1 MQGRVLDT
9 RITRLKKSSKVIVH
23 MSAEKLRELEEAYNT
38 LPSPD
43 NLNKVNLQA
52 RVVSQLY
59 LEKAKQCLFFC

>member
-1 MQGRVLDT
+1 
-9 RITRLKKSSKVIVH
+9 